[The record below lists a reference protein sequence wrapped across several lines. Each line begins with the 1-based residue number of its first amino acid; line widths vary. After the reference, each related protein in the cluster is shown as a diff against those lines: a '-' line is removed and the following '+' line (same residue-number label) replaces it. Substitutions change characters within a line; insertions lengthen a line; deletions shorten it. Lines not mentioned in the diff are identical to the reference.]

1 MMDMSEFTGEF
12 VAEAK
17 ENLYGIEGILM
28 DLERTAGD
36 PDPESVNRA
45 FRAVHSVK
53 GGAAF
58 LGFTRITELSHALES
73 LMALIRSRE
82 IRPTA
87 DVIDT
92 LLAGIDLLNEM
103 LDQIDRSDRYDI
115 GESLATINEILS
127 RELHPDVK
135 EDLSETLPVTDET
148 GRETGFTIDRFTQK
162 NLDPEADLYVMAFDL
177 NAIAASGGGT
187 PLSLIDRLLGMG
199 EIMDARLDV
208 PVDDL
213 HRDLTGV
220 PLLYEVLLSTA
231 DPEADP
237 GEQIGEGLRR
247 MTRVRAGAPAGEPS
261 PAPPAAEPGRPER
274 APEPAGPAAV
284 RDQRGGIRVAEEK
297 IDTLVTLA
305 GEFVTVQA
313 ALTSEAKS
321 QRNPRLLSIAERVE
335 RLSTDLR
342 DVALSVRMQP
352 IRTAFGRF
360 RRLVRDLS
368 RQHDKEVVLS
378 TEGGGVE
385 LDKSVIERLYDPLTH
400 IIRNSVDHA
409 IAPPETRIARGKP
422 GQGTIS
428 LRARQNGG
436 HVMIDIADD
445 GEGIDP
451 ERVRRKAVE
460 RGLISSERSIHQEA
474 LLPLIF
480 EPGFSTAETI
490 TDLSGRGVGMD
501 VVKRRVEALGGTV
514 SVESQRG
521 RGTTISLKI
530 PLTMA
535 IIDGLLIRIDGTRYL
550 IPLTE
555 MSECVDLR
563 GKELVR
569 ARSRGAMALRGT
581 LIPYICLT
589 RWLAPEADPPGD
601 EYGVVVRRDDG
612 LVGLGVERVLGFHQ
626 AVIKPLGKAYQE
638 ANLFSGSTILGDG
651 QVALILDV
659 QSLIATCGKGEGQRQ
674 VSRADGF

>member
-17 ENLYGIEGILM
+17 ENLNGIEGILM
-28 DLERTAGD
+28 DLERTAD
-36 PDPESVNRA
+36 APDPELVNRA

-58 LGFTRITELSHALES
+58 LGFARINELSHALES

-92 LLAGIDLLNEM
+92 LLSGIDLVNEM
-103 LDQIDRSDRYDI
+103 LDRIERSDRYDI
-115 GESLATINEILS
+115 GESLATIHEILS
-127 RELHPDVK
+127 RELPPDVK
-135 EDLSETLPVTDET
+135 EDLSETLSVTDDT

-162 NLDPEADLYVMAFDL
+162 NLDPTAQLYKMAFDL
-177 NAIAASGGGT
+177 NAVAASGGGT
-187 PLSLIDRLLGMG
+187 PLTLMERLLGMG
-199 EIMDARLDV
+199 EILDARLDA

-213 HRDLTGV
+213 HRDLTGI
-220 PLLYEVLLSTA
+220 PLVYEVLLSTTA
-231 DPEADP
+231 SEADL
-237 GEQIGEGLRR
+237 GDQAGEGLLR
-247 MTRVRAGAPAGEPS
+247 MSRVRPEVGSGVASTAPSE
-261 PAPPAAEPGRPER
+261 AEPERPER
-274 APEPAGPAAV
+274 AAGQAPGPSAA
-284 RDQRGGIRVAEEK
+284 REAKGGIRVAEEK
-297 IDTLVTLA
+297 IDALVTLA

-313 ALTSEAKS
+313 ALTAEAKS
-321 QRNPRLLSIAERVE
+321 RENPGLRSIAERVE

-368 RQHDKEVVLS
+368 RQHDKEVALT

-409 IAPPETRIARGKP
+409 IAPPETRISQGKP
-422 GQGTIS
+422 GQGTIAVK
-428 LRARQNGG
+428 ARHMGG
-436 HVMIDIADD
+436 HVVIDIADD
-445 GEGIDP
+445 GGGIDP
-451 ERVRRKAVE
+451 ERIRRKAVE
-460 RGLISSERSIHQEA
+460 RGLISSDRVIHEEA

-480 EPGFSTAETI
+480 EPGFSTAESI

-514 SVESQRG
+514 AIDSRKGV
-521 RGTTISLKI
+521 GTTISLKL
-530 PLTMA
+530 PMTMA

-550 IPLTE
+550 IPLTDL
-555 MSECVDLR
+555 SECVDLR

-569 ARSRGAMALRGT
+569 ARSRGAMALRGR
-581 LIPYICLT
+581 LVPYICLT
-589 RWLAPEADPPGD
+589 QCLAPGADLPGD

-612 LVGLGVERVLGFHQ
+612 LAGLGVERVIGFHQ

-638 ANLFSGSTILGDG
+638 AKLFSGSTILGDG

-659 QSLIATCGKGEGQRQ
+659 QSLIATWENR
-674 VSRADGF
+674 S